1 MTENEKMDP
10 QTPGTPGELSPAST
24 SPVTPLPEAAAD
36 NARTEETADAG
47 RVAAESAADDSK
59 IEEPRAAETAADDSK
74 LEEPV
79 AAEIAA
85 DDSTIEEP
93 VDAETAAREAEEAA
107 LAEMNARMQWYIIH
121 TYSGFENKVKESLRQ
136 RADAYGMG
144 DKIGEI
150 LVPTEEV
157 VEIRDGKKYHVKKK
171 FFPGYVL
178 VQMEMSDEAW
188 HAVRSTPKVTG
199 FVGGGQRP
207 LPMGREEIDRILSQV
222 HVTKDKPKPKFNY
235 RVGEVVK
242 ITDGPFSN
250 FSGTVEEINEDRS
263 TLKVMVSIFGRA
275 TPVELEFHQVKRSD

>member
-24 SPVTPLPEAAAD
+24 SPVTPLPETVAD
-36 NARTEETADAG
+36 NAKTAETVNAEADNTKI
-47 RVAAESAADDSK
+47 VDTDTVDAESAAGDLK
-59 IEEPRAAETAADDSK
+59 A
-74 LEEPV
+74 
-79 AAEIAA
+79 
-85 DDSTIEEP
+85 EEP
-93 VDAETAAREAEEAA
+93 VDEEAAARAAEEAA
-107 LAEMNARMQWYIIH
+107 IAEMNARMQWYIIH

-157 VEIRDGKKYHVKKK
+157 VEIREGKKYHVKKK

-275 TPVELEFHQVKRSD
+275 TPVELEFHQVKRPD